1 MYSSFQNQDSSSPP
15 NFPRAWCSAC
25 TLSHFICVW
34 LCNSMD
40 CSPFNLLC
48 PWDSPGKNTRVGCH
62 AFLQGIFLTQG
73 SNPRLLCLQPWQ
85 AGSLPLAPPGKP
97 RAWCSLEQKPLQEG
111 TDRKGTL
118 SWLAPPLGSRAS
130 PLHLT
135 QKAQGGSCGR
145 PDSRSTQ
152 PLGSRVGRA
161 ARDESLRAWLL
172 FWAPPRTRMLLFSP
186 SLSGCQ
192 EMSALG
198 TEYLHFF
205 LYSPRQ
211 KLSNTFY
218 SSYVPFS
225 IPGNHP

>member
-111 TDRKGTL
+111 TDRKAPSPG
-118 SWLAPPLGSRAS
+118 WLRLLGHGPPLCTWPRKPREEAAGG
-130 PLHLT
+130 LT
-135 QKAQGGSCGR
+135 HAAL
-145 PDSRSTQ
+145 SRSDHGWAG
-152 PLGSRVGRA
+152 PRVMNHWEPDCYSERRQGHGCSCSLLPCLA
-161 ARDESLRAWLL
+161 ARR
-172 FWAPPRTRMLLFSP
+172 WAL
-186 SLSGCQ
+186 
-192 EMSALG
+192 
-198 TEYLHFF
+198 
-205 LYSPRQ
+205 
-211 KLSNTFY
+211 
-218 SSYVPFS
+218 
-225 IPGNHP
+225 